1 MRQEHYE
8 KLKQFHDAFNE
19 TENRELFSSL
29 VDTLQKDE
37 GLEKQFF
44 QNQNNSHLLKYAS
57 DRLKSDKAFWI
68 EQIEADKFS
77 FQDPEYVAAS
87 IRSDQ
92 GLRLE
97 KIEANKF
104 SFLQDVSDVIRSDK
118 EIGLLAVSKNGL
130 ALKYL
135 GESLKQDKEIVSEAV
150 RQYGRSIL
158 EADTKFKDD
167 KEIAAIAVSNDPRS
181 LPCFSERIQELCKDK
196 DPVHALQSAI
206 KMERL
211 QIHLKPKPRGESIR
225 MKI

>member
-1 MRQEHYE
+1 MSREQYE

-19 TENRELFSSL
+19 TENREMFSSL
-29 VDTLQKDE
+29 VDMLQKNE
-37 GLEKQFF
+37 ELEKQFF
-44 QNQNNSHLLKYAS
+44 ERVNNSHLVKYAS

-77 FQDPEYVAAS
+77 FQNPEYIARS

-92 GLRLE
+92 GFRLE

-118 EIGLLAVSKNGL
+118 KIGLLAVSKNGM

-135 GESLKQDKEIVSEAV
+135 GGSLKQDKEIVSEAV

-158 EADTKFKDD
+158 EADTKFSDD
-167 KEIAAIAVSNDPRS
+167 KEIAAIAVSNDPSTLRY
-181 LPCFSERIQELCKDK
+181 FSEGIQELCKGK

-206 KMERL
+206 KMEKL
-211 QIHLKPKPRGESIR
+211 QLHLKPKPQSESIR

>member
-1 MRQEHYE
+1 MSREHYE

-19 TENRELFSSL
+19 TENRDVFSSL
-29 VDTLQKDE
+29 VDMLQKNE

-57 DRLKSDKAFWI
+57 ERLKSDKAFWI

-77 FQDPEYVAAS
+77 LQDPEYVAAS

-92 GLRLE
+92 GFRLE
-97 KIEANKF
+97 KIEADKF

-118 EIGLLAVSKNGL
+118 EIGLLAVSKNGM

-135 GESLKQDKEIVSEAV
+135 GESLKQDKEVVSEAV

-158 EADTKFKDD
+158 EADAKFRDD
-167 KEIAAIAVSNDPRS
+167 KEIAAIGVSND
-181 LPCFSERIQELCKDK
+181 LNCLQCFGERIQELCKDK

-206 KMERL
+206 KMEKL
-211 QIHLKPKPRGESIR
+211 QIHLKPKPQSESIR